1 MWTSLMVRDYPEPT
15 ESEYNFDWEEE
26 YWDQQEELYERAKE
40 RELFGE

>member
-15 ESEYNFDWEEE
+15 EPEYNFDWEEE
-26 YWDQQEELYERAKE
+26 YWEQQEELYERAKE